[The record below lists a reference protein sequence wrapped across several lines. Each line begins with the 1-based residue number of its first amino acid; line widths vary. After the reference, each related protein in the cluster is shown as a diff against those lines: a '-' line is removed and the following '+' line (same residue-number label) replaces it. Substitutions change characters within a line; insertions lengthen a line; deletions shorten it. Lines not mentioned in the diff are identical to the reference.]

1 MRSVLKLALALTG
14 AREFMDNIIADL
26 FSELDGSKWSTCTER
41 TLHSKDCV
49 DCLHRQ
55 YFDEN
60 EVSYSCVE
68 KRKLYVLRYLPVH
81 AAENRAGL
89 RRVPSKVVEDILE
102 YVQIRILSIG
112 GGPGSDLYAALNFL
126 SSNVEDGYRHE
137 VNVTRIDIE
146 PLWDE
151 IAINVI
157 KAASEDFEV
166 RVRTLHA
173 DVMEGL
179 GRVEDKEFDIVVC
192 SYLISELNNVD
203 FEEFGRKL
211 RKLMWNGGVI
221 VINDRPQAEVE
232 EKIRAVFEA
241 ANIVC
246 SEVSNTDWAGFFYPD
261 EIVQKVGP
269 KLNMKSKAFWGVKR
283 DN

>member
-1 MRSVLKLALALTG
+1 
-14 AREFMDNIIADL
+14 MDNIIADL
-26 FSELDGSKWSTCTER
+26 FSELDGSKWSTCTDR

-81 AAENRAGL
+81 AAENKAGL
-89 RRVPSKVVEDILE
+89 RRVPSKIIEEILT
-102 YVQIRILSIG
+102 YAKVRVLSIG
-112 GGPGSDLYAALNFL
+112 GGPGSDLYAALKLL
-126 SSNVEDGYRHE
+126 SWNVEDGYRHE
-137 VNVTRIDIE
+137 VQVTRIDIE

-151 IAINVI
+151 IATNVI
-157 KAASEDFEV
+157 NAASDNFEV
-166 RVRTLHA
+166 SVETLHA

-179 GRVEDKEFDIVVC
+179 GKVENREFDIVLC

-203 FEEFGRKL
+203 YKELGRKL
-211 RKLMWNGGVI
+211 RKLMWNGGII

-232 EKIRAVFEA
+232 ENIRAVFKA
-241 ANIVC
+241 ANIDC
-246 SEVSNTDWAGFFYPD
+246 SEVSNTDWAGFCYPE
-261 EIVQKVGP
+261 EIAQEIGP
-269 KLNMKSKAFWGVKR
+269 KLKMKSTAFWGVKC